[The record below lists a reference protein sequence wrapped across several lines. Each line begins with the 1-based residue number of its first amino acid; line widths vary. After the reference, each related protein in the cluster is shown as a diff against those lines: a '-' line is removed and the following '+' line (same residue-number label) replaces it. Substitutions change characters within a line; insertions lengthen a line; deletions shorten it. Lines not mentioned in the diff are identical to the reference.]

1 MLERRERERA
11 VNSAETSEWERGEL
25 QLTRGSEPTPW
36 LFFFLVVFKSFLKK
50 VKSSASSLQI
60 SKRI

>member
-36 LFFFLVVFKSFLKK
+36 LFFLVVFKSFLKK
-50 VKSSASSLQI
+50 VKSSASSLQK